1 MQIIKVKNGNY
12 EEYEMLLL
20 QRDQYRKEA
29 MQILITYTK
38 RFGDRINC
46 VFEKQIRCI
55 KLKKTI
61 ELCQNALNHG
71 ESIDI
76 DHIRSSIDAEMK
88 AYYKQLEEMLAETQ
102 AAKESKRIPAVTIL
116 EIRRI
121 YRKLAKLIHPDI
133 NPKSSK
139 LPALVDLWNR
149 IVIAYQNNDVKELR
163 ELEVLTV
170 NVLNQM
176 DEHVEIDIPDLEEK
190 IKALQNE
197 ISVITGTTPY
207 VYKDILEDADKS
219 RQKEEDLDRQLEEYE
234 KYEEELQSIL
244 DEMISH
250 GGRKITWRM
259 NSH

>member
-88 AYYKQLEEMLAETQ
+88 AYYKQLEDMLAETQ
-102 AAKESKRIPAVTIL
+102 AAKESRKVPAAAIL
-116 EIRRI
+116 EIRQI

-133 NPKSSK
+133 NPESRKI
-139 LPALVDLWNR
+139 PALQDLWNR

-170 NVLNQM
+170 NALNQM
-176 DEHVEIDIPDLEEK
+176 DKNIEIDIPDLEEK
-190 IKALQNE
+190 IKALRDE
-197 ISVITGTTPY
+197 ISVITTTTPY
-207 VYKDILEDADKS
+207 VYKDILEDPDKS
-219 RQKEEDLDRQLEEYE
+219 RQKEEELKQQLEEYE
-234 KYEEELQSIL
+234 KYEEELQAVL
-244 DEMISH
+244 DEMVSH
-250 GGRKITWRM
+250 EGRKIIWRM
-259 NSH
+259 N